1 MSLRAGDSDC
11 RGDLVA
17 RAQRGPLS
25 APERAALMAHL
36 SSCES
41 CRLVQQVASDFAEM
55 RAVDRGDEIRLEE
68 MALVARRAARGG
80 ARVVRPNRRRWYARA
95 AAAAAGLILIAGSAS
110 ATAWLWPRL
119 AARSSAPSPSRVEPA
134 HRALSR
140 SPVPRDVTPAPS
152 DESPTPEPAGA
163 VSARE
168 RLTVRADARAMMR
181 PRERPAIR
189 TTAGE
194 LLRQARDA
202 KTDGRGS
209 QAIALYRRLQKDFP
223 ASSEALVASVPLGR
237 LLLDRASAR
246 AALAEFDRYLGGA
259 SGGALVPEALYGRAQ
274 AQARLGERVAEL
286 ASWQRLLSAYPD
298 SPYGALARRR
308 LSELP

>member
-1 MSLRAGDSDC
+1 MSLRAGDGDC

-41 CRLVQQVASDFAEM
+41 CRLIHQVASDFAEM

-68 MALVARRAARGG
+68 MATLARRAARGG
-80 ARVVRPNRRRWYARA
+80 ARLARPSRRRWYGRA

-119 AARSSAPSPSRVEPA
+119 AARSPAPLLLARAPAVEPT
-134 HRALSR
+134 HRPASR
-140 SPVPRDVTPAPS
+140 APAPRAEPPPAAADETPAP
-152 DESPTPEPAGA
+152 A
-163 VSARE
+163 VSVRE
-168 RLTVRADARAMMR
+168 RVTVR
-181 PRERPAIR
+181 PRERPVIR

-202 KTDGRGS
+202 KTGGRGS

-237 LLLDRASAR
+237 LLLDGASAP

-259 SGGALVPEALYGRAQ
+259 AGGALVPEALYGRAQ
-274 AQARLGERVAEL
+274 AEARLGDRAAER
-286 ASWQRLLSAYPD
+286 ASWQRLLAGYPD
-298 SPYGALARRR
+298 SPYSALARRR
-308 LSELP
+308 LSELQ